1 MFDITSLTNRSWTT
15 DPPLHVAR
23 QFADTRVAY
32 DATLPLGLLR
42 LYV

>member
-1 MFDITSLTNRSWTT
+1 MCDITSLTERLWTT

-23 QFADTRVAY
+23 QFADKRVVD
-32 DATLPLGLLR
+32 DATLPLWLLG